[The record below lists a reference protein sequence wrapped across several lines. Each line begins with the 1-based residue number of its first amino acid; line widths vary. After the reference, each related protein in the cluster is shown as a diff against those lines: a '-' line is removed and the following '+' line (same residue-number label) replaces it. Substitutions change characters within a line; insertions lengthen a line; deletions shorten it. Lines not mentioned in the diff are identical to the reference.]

1 MNTNKKEY
9 FMNKFKKI
17 GLTAL
22 AGSLAAVSAQAGEL
36 SVTGGA
42 NATLKWGSGDRHSEV
57 TGKSL
62 GTDKDVA
69 FTGSG
74 ELDNGTTFTV
84 FTATTDTQGD
94 LTSGGLTI
102 STPSFG
108 SFLMGHHSGAA
119 HYKYDE
125 EVPQAYEQISDI
137 SALVSTNKVGDFM
150 DNNHITYTSPT
161 FDLGGAS
168 ITFDIGYASDANDEE
183 TGDGGTPDGE
193 GTSTYGSGQEA
204 GVTISYEGF
213 KAGIYGAERV
223 NKTKTAAGSDA
234 VRDEFNGVWY
244 AKFSMGPVSVGY
256 SESYADAGV
265 TSAISTTSTTTAKTR
280 RSGGGLYTGEQM
292 SIAFNVND
300 NMSISY
306 TTSDETYDTQDDAK
320 TAVTTDD
327 DVTESIDA
335 IQVAYSM
342 GGMSIK
348 AYNMEVTNPD
358 QDDNAA
364 DASITEIALGFA
376 F

>member
-1 MNTNKKEY
+1 MSNNSSK
-9 FMNKFKKI
+9 
-17 GLTAL
+17 G
-22 AGSLAAVSAQAGEL
+22 
-36 SVTGGA
+36 
-42 NATLKWGSGDRHSEV
+42 
-57 TGKSL
+57 L

-74 ELDNGTTFTV
+74 ELENGITFTV
-84 FTATTDTQGD
+84 FTATNDSQTN

-108 SFLMGHHSGAA
+108 SFLMGHDSGAA

-137 SALVSTNKVGDFM
+137 SSLVSANKVGDFM

-168 ITFDIGYASDANDEE
+168 ITFDIGYASDANDQE
-183 TGDGGTPDGE
+183 TGDGGIPSGK

-204 GVTISYEGF
+204 GVTIAYDAF
-213 KAGIYGAERV
+213 KFGIYGAERV

-244 AKFSMGPVSVGY
+244 AKYNFGPVTIGF
-256 SESYADAGV
+256 SESYLDSGVSETDAVATG
-265 TSAISTTSTTTAKTR
+265 TAKTLR
-280 RSGGGLYTGEQM
+280 GSGGFFEGQQIG
-292 SIAFNVND
+292 IAFNVND
-300 NMSISY
+300 NLSISY
-306 TTSDETYDTQDDAK
+306 SESTETYNAQSEAASMDVDQK
-320 TAVTTDD
+320 T
-327 DVTESIDA
+327 DA
-335 IQVAYSM
+335 IQFAYSM

-348 AYNMEVTNPD
+348 AYQIEIENPHMD
-358 QDDNAA
+358 EDADD
-364 DASITEIALGFA
+364 SKITEIALGLA

>member
-9 FMNKFKKI
+9 FMDKFKKI

-22 AGSLAAVSAQAGEL
+22 ASSLVAVSAHAGEL

-42 NATLKWGSGDRHSEV
+42 NATLKWGDADAKQGD

-84 FTATTDTQGD
+84 FTATTDSQGD
-94 LTSGGLTI
+94 LTSGGLSI

-125 EVPQAYEQISDI
+125 EVPNAYEQISDTT
-137 SALVSTNKVGDFM
+137 SSVTTNKVGDFM

-161 FDLGGAS
+161 FEFGGAS
-168 ITFDIGYASDANDEE
+168 ITLDVGYAFDANDTE
-183 TGDGGTPDGE
+183 TSDGGTAHSVGQ
-193 GTSTYGSGQEA
+193 TYGTGQEA
-204 GVTISYEGF
+204 GITITYDALKVGV
-213 KAGIYGAERV
+213 YGAERE
-223 NKTKTAAGSDA
+223 NTTPGAADADA

-244 AKFSMGPVSVGY
+244 AKYSFGPVSIGY
-256 SESYADAGV
+256 SESYVDSGV
-265 TSAISTTSTTTAKTR
+265 SQASVVATSSPKTLRTSAGIME
-280 RSGGGLYTGEQM
+280 GNQIG
-292 SIAFNVND
+292 IAFNVND
-300 NMSISY
+300 NLSLSY
-306 TTSDETYDTQDDAK
+306 SESTETYDAQDDAT
-320 TAVTTDD
+320 TAID
-327 DVTESIDA
+327 DVDMEVDA
-335 IQVAYSM
+335 LQVAYSM

-348 AYNMEVTNPD
+348 AYQMDVTNPNFD
-358 QDDNAA
+358 E
-364 DASITEIALGFA
+364 DAEDANVTEIALGLA

>member
-1 MNTNKKEY
+1 MNINNKEY
-9 FMNKFKKI
+9 FMNNFKKV

-22 AGSLAAVSAQAGEL
+22 AGSLVAFAGHAGEL

-42 NATLKWGSGDRHSEV
+42 NMTYKTGNVDPMSNVSGK
-57 TGKSL
+57 GF

-74 ELDNGTTFTV
+74 ELDNGITFSV
-84 FTATTDTQGD
+84 FTATTDKQTD
-94 LTSGGLTI
+94 LTSGGLSI

-125 EVPQAYEQISDI
+125 EVPQVYEQISDI

-168 ITFDIGYASDANDEE
+168 ITFDVGYASDANDTE
-183 TGDGGTPDGE
+183 TGDGGTPG
-193 GTSTYGSGQEA
+193 GTGTYGTGQEA
-204 GVTISYEGF
+204 GVTIVYDALKVGV
-213 KAGIYGAERV
+213 YGSERI
-223 NKTKTAAGSDA
+223 NKTKTAAGADA

-244 AKFSMGPVSVGY
+244 AKYNFGPVTIGY
-256 SESYADAGV
+256 SESYLDSGVSETDAVATG
-265 TSAISTTSTTTAKTR
+265 TAKTLR
-280 RSGGGLYTGEQM
+280 GSGGFFEGSQIG
-292 SIAFNVND
+292 IAFNVND
-300 NMSISY
+300 NLSISY
-306 TTSDETYDTQDDAK
+306 TESTETYDAQSNVKGGTEIA
-320 TAVTTDD
+320 
-327 DVTESIDA
+327 DVDQEIEA

-348 AYNMEVTNPD
+348 AYQMDVTNASFRED
-358 QDDNAA
+358 AA
-364 DASITEIALGFA
+364 DAKLTEIALGLA

>member
-74 ELDNGTTFTV
+74 ELDNGTTFSV
-84 FTATTDTQGD
+84 FTATNDSQTD
-94 LTSGGLTI
+94 LTSGAMSI

-137 SALVSTNKVGDFM
+137 TSTVTQNKVGDFM
-150 DNNHITYTSPT
+150 DNNHITYTSPSL
-161 FDLGGAS
+161 DLGGAS
-168 ITFDIGYASDANDEE
+168 ITLDIGYAFDANDTE
-183 TGDGGTPDGE
+183 TSDGGVAHT
-193 GTSTYGSGQEA
+193 THATYGAGKEA
-204 GVTISYEGF
+204 GITIKYDALQLGV
-213 KAGIYGAERV
+213 YGAERE
-223 NKTKTAAGSDA
+223 NNTPQAAGTDA
-234 VRDEFNGVWY
+234 ETDEFNGVWY
-244 AKFSMGPVSVGY
+244 AKYSFGPVSIGY
-256 SESYADAGV
+256 SEFYIDAGITESDAV
-265 TSAISTTSTTTAKTR
+265 ATSAAKTLR
-280 RSGGGLYTGEQM
+280 TSAGLQEGHQIG
-292 SIAFNVND
+292 IAFNVND
-300 NMSISY
+300 NLSVSY
-306 TTSDETYDTQDDAK
+306 TESEETYDAQDDAS
-320 TAVTTDD
+320 TAIA
-327 DVTESIDA
+327 DVTQEIDA
-335 IQVAYSM
+335 IQFAYSM
-342 GGMSIK
+342 GGMSVK
-348 AYNMEVTNPD
+348 AYQMDVTNPGFD
-358 QDDNAA
+358 E
-364 DASITEIALGFA
+364 DAGDTSVTEIALGLA